1 MYPDLMATIAQKFR
15 EDWTYN
21 TNAVESN
28 TMTLQ
33 ETAFF
38 LREGLTVKGRT
49 LKEHLEMVNHAEA
62 VDFLQE
68 AIKHRDLTEGLIKEF
83 HAMLFSGI
91 KTMAGGSHC
100 CDRGL

>member
-1 MYPDLMATIAQKFR
+1 MFEEVDRLKEKLDKQRPLYPDLMATIAQKFR

-21 TNAVESN
+21 TNAIEGN

-33 ETAFF
+33 ETTFF

-68 AIKHRDLTEGLIKEF
+68 AIKHRDLI
-83 HAMLFSGI
+83 HAE
-91 KTMAGGSHC
+91 GSH
-100 CDRGL
+100 LKMN